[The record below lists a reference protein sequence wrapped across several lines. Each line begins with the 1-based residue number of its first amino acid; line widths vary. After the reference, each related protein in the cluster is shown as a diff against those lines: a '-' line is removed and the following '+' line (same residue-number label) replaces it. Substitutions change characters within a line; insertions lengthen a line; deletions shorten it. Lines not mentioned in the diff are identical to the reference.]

1 MVRKLR
7 DRDTFPG
14 AHEPGDEVGPEPE
27 PAPSRPDGYRYERPP
42 IADSAVHRL
51 LAGLGA
57 TRFPRPTTLP
67 ETDGHLAAHYDV
79 GPRPLSPPVQTPLP
93 LPNVLVS
100 TTDPGA
106 GPSIPH
112 GMDETIVIPKQRHP
126 WAAVVVVLVAAV
138 GATTAVLEVTQGHAR
153 RRVPA
158 EVVTTASSAPASPDP
173 SAASAAWVPS
183 PLPPLAPLAPVAQP
197 SATLPAE
204 VVRAMPTPPRSAP
217 KPVLVPPV
225 QRRAVKEPEVPRS
238 SETFREE

>member
-14 AHEPGDEVGPEPE
+14 AHEPGDEGGPEPE
-27 PAPSRPDGYRYERPP
+27 PAPPRPDGYRYERPH

-57 TRFPRPTTLP
+57 TRFPRSTTLP
-67 ETDGHLAAHYDV
+67 QTDGHLAAHYDV
-79 GPRPLSPPVQTPLP
+79 GPRPLPPPVPTPMP

-106 GPSIPH
+106 GPTIPQ
-112 GMDETIVIPKQRHP
+112 GMDETIAIPKQRPP

-138 GATTAVLEVTQGHAR
+138 GTTTAVLEVTQGHAR
-153 RRVPA
+153 RRVPT
-158 EVVTTASSAPASPDP
+158 EVVATASSAPASPDP
-173 SAASAAWVPS
+173 SAASAAGLPS
-183 PLPPLAPLAPVAQP
+183 ASPPLVPLPAVAPPP
-197 SATLPAE
+197 ATLTAE
-204 VVRAMPTPPRSAP
+204 VARATPTPPRSAP
-217 KPVLVPPV
+217 KPVLAPAV

>member
-14 AHEPGDEVGPEPE
+14 AHEPGDEGGPEPE
-27 PAPSRPDGYRYERPP
+27 PAPPRPDGYRYERPH

-57 TRFPRPTTLP
+57 TRFPRSTTLP
-67 ETDGHLAAHYDV
+67 QTDGHLAAHYDV
-79 GPRPLSPPVQTPLP
+79 GPRPLPPPVPTPMP

-106 GPSIPH
+106 GPTLPQ
-112 GMDETIVIPKQRHP
+112 GMDETIAIPKQRHP

-138 GATTAVLEVTQGHAR
+138 GVTTGVLEVTQGHPR
-153 RRVPA
+153 RRAPA
-158 EVVTTASSAPASPDP
+158 EVVAPASSVPASPGP
-173 SAASAAWVPS
+173 STASAAGFPS
-183 PLPPLAPLAPVAQP
+183 PPLQIVSPQ
-197 SATLPAE
+197 ATLPAE
-204 VVRAMPTPPRSAP
+204 VVPAPPTPTRSAP
-217 KPVLVPPV
+217 RVTPKTVLAPVV
-225 QRRAVKEPEVPRS
+225 QRRPVKEPEVPRS